1 MAKQGGSREQHSQ
14 AGQQSHKNDDRNKDR
29 QGSQQQGEDRNRG
42 QQGGGE
48 RGQQSSGERGG
59 SGNFSNDRERASEA
73 GRKGGQS

>member
-1 MAKQGGSREQHSQ
+1 MANQGGSREQHSQ

-48 RGQQSSGERGG
+48 REGGARPAEWRRARG
-59 SGNFSNDRERASEA
+59 
-73 GRKGGQS
+73 KW